1 MDKDDKVVL
10 EITKSG
16 PKPSGQ
22 DKKYKDQIISFPELY
37 KTGNFSILMK
47 NVQESDSGPYD
58 CVINSVNFEQR
69 VYLNVSGLYF
79 IVYFIHLYYMMDWAG
94 RIMNLLTMNLFV
106 CVHVAGE
113 RVRETETYSGS
124 SGVAAVTP
132 NSLRIIL
139 LSLPLSLLFSCSK
152 ICRWFNLEVSF
163 YQDMFAN

>member
-1 MDKDDKVVL
+1 MTCQLKGHGYIGDTILLPCTISNVDDIRKSDPVYWMDKDDKVVL

-79 IVYFIHLYYMMDWAG
+79 IVYFIHLYYMMG
-94 RIMNLLTMNLFV
+94 
-106 CVHVAGE
+106 
-113 RVRETETYSGS
+113 
-124 SGVAAVTP
+124 
-132 NSLRIIL
+132 
-139 LSLPLSLLFSCSK
+139 
-152 ICRWFNLEVSF
+152 
-163 YQDMFAN
+163 